1 MKEWLQNFK
10 IRLALECQ
18 TLNRIANRKY
28 QTIDEIL
35 YDLYDYLEIAYGPQL
50 FRYKKELFHISLYEN
65 ENLGNLKE
73 QFKEYIL
80 DNFFENC
87 LELDLEI
94 LEKDETYLIENG
106 LLKEEDMSLDKDRY
120 TLIMTNLVEIMTQS
134 IEYWYYERYKNEA
147 NMEKNFN
154 PFKHCRKSGE

>member
-1 MKEWLQNFK
+1 MNNWLQNFK
-10 IRLALECQ
+10 MRLALEGQ

-35 YDLYDYLEIAYGPQL
+35 YDLHDYLEITYGPQL